1 MKCKIIMEE
10 YQRKHIE
17 HNLMKMVF
25 KIAMLFYKTRL
36 SFWLQKSAELQRLWL
51 IEKVK
56 SIYATSTTSC
66 VLLATKYLSRHERLD
81 TLSAFFMLVCWLI
94 LLRKLGI
101 IAAVRRLVTRDCCSL
116 YITVIEATVA
126 LSNFETCDGMR
137 PDRSLDTLDTVSE
150 ARSSGEGFSFHIC
163 SSKKINLEKF
173 WNIISTDWPVKLSS
187 STGQQSRNNP
197 RLHSPLSVSWS
208 PPLVLPSTDTVSS
221 SGAGRPGAGAGPL
234 SALAPTFRI
243 SIIPLVASYRLGNL
257 QLQ

>member
-1 MKCKIIMEE
+1 MFCWPL
-10 YQRKHIE
+10 
-17 HNLMKMVF
+17 NTV
-25 KIAMLFYKTRL
+25 
-36 SFWLQKSAELQRLWL
+36 
-51 IEKVK
+51 
-56 SIYATSTTSC
+56 
-66 VLLATKYLSRHERLD
+66 SRHERLV

-116 YITVIEATVA
+116 YITVIEATGA

-150 ARSSGEGFSFHIC
+150 ARSRGEGFSSHIC

-187 STGQQSRNNP
+187 STGQRRNNP
-197 RLHSPLSVSWS
+197 RLHSPSLSVSWS

-221 SGAGRPGAGAGPL
+221 SGAGRPAAPGLVL
-234 SALAPTFRI
+234 STVL
-243 SIIPLVASYRLGNL
+243 RLHSR
-257 QLQ
+257 QLSGFQLFH

>member
-81 TLSAFFMLVCWLI
+81 TRAEGIKLFLDFHHFSCLNQCFYMCRFGKYLNGTPCFCQKSENLLQRLSF
-94 LLRKLGI
+94 LL
-101 IAAVRRLVTRDCCSL
+101 
-116 YITVIEATVA
+116 
-126 LSNFETCDGMR
+126 
-137 PDRSLDTLDTVSE
+137 
-150 ARSSGEGFSFHIC
+150 
-163 SSKKINLEKF
+163 
-173 WNIISTDWPVKLSS
+173 
-187 STGQQSRNNP
+187 
-197 RLHSPLSVSWS
+197 
-208 PPLVLPSTDTVSS
+208 
-221 SGAGRPGAGAGPL
+221 
-234 SALAPTFRI
+234 
-243 SIIPLVASYRLGNL
+243 
-257 QLQ
+257 

>member
-1 MKCKIIMEE
+1 MFCWPL
-10 YQRKHIE
+10 
-17 HNLMKMVF
+17 NTV
-25 KIAMLFYKTRL
+25 
-36 SFWLQKSAELQRLWL
+36 
-51 IEKVK
+51 
-56 SIYATSTTSC
+56 
-66 VLLATKYLSRHERLD
+66 SRHERLV

-116 YITVIEATVA
+116 YITVIEETVA

-150 ARSSGEGFSFHIC
+150 ARSWGEGFSFHIC

-187 STGQQSRNNP
+187 STGQRRNNP
-197 RLHSPLSVSWS
+197 RLHSPSLSVSWS

-221 SGAGRPGAGAGPL
+221 SGAGRPAAPGLLL
-234 SALAPTFRI
+234 STVCTLANFQDFNYSI
-243 SIIPLVASYRLGNL
+243 SC
-257 QLQ
+257 